1 MCVFERSRKAEML
14 SRTRWY
20 KNCYNF
26 SSLQF
31 FNSKLGRVLCNS
43 YSNRFCDFYISPIVG
58 IGAII
63 FQSQKTGKPPFFHG
77 VFLSPNEAETLFDFD
92 FHKLHNMTNVFVQNL
107 GFCRARF
114 SIQSFFKTMP
124 CPLKRQCENQTGV
137 LASDSSHEYTVDRRP
152 KTHTQTSQ
160 AICTYVLPS
169 SKTLVNQKNILTPCT
184 STQRKRTK
192 TRKRT
197 KKELPNSYIKLLNYR
212 HPIVRFL
219 QKTRAWC
226 RSKSL

>member
-137 LASDSSHEYTVDRRP
+137 LASDSSHEYTVDRGQRR
-152 KTHTQTSQ
+152 
-160 AICTYVLPS
+160 
-169 SKTLVNQKNILTPCT
+169 TL
-184 STQRKRTK
+184 KRAK
-192 TRKRT
+192 QSARMCFP
-197 KKELPNSYIKLLNYR
+197 LLKLLL
-212 HPIVRFL
+212 IK
-219 QKTRAWC
+219 KT
-226 RSKSL
+226 S